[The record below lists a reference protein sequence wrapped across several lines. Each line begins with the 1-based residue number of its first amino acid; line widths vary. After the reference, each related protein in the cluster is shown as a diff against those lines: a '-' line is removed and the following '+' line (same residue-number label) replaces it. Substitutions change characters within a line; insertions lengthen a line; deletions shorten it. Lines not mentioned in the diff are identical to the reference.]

1 MIAIPSG
8 VSIFLC
14 TTATDMRK
22 SFDGLTGLVR
32 SEFSREPNDGSL
44 FLFINRRRDRIK
56 ILYWEAGGF
65 ALWYKPRDAVSCP
78 VPVTRS
84 RRTHCD
90 ANYKRLESGSFET
103 VTGNKGESVVTI
115 DAAELS
121 MLLSGI
127 SLQSVKRRKRFVA

>member
-32 SEFSREPNDGSL
+32 SKFSREPNDGSL

-56 ILYWEAGGF
+56 ILHWEAGGF
-65 ALWYKPRDAVSCP
+65 ALWYKTLEAHYPHFFLF
-78 VPVTRS
+78 T
-84 RRTHCD
+84 
-90 ANYKRLESGSFET
+90 ESGD
-103 VTGNKGESVVTI
+103 
-115 DAAELS
+115 DADNFGCRPAS
-121 MLLSGI
+121 AG
-127 SLQSVKRRKRFVA
+127 